1 MAVQREADSRD
12 SSLILVAIDKLKK
25 KKLPGPLR
33 NKHLLDFEKLKIK
46 QDWEKKLLNVV
57 DLSLIHISE
66 PTRLRRIMR
75 RNPSGSSVYIG
86 KC

>member
-25 KKLPGPLR
+25 KKLPGLLR

-46 QDWEKKLLNVV
+46 QDWEKKLLDVV
-57 DLSLIHISE
+57 E
-66 PTRLRRIMR
+66 GP
-75 RNPSGSSVYIG
+75 GAKVA
-86 KC
+86 

>member
-25 KKLPGPLR
+25 KKLPGALR
-33 NKHLLDFEKLKIK
+33 NMYLLDFAKLKIK

-57 DLSLIHISE
+57 AG
-66 PTRLRRIMR
+66 P
-75 RNPSGSSVYIG
+75 GAKVA
-86 KC
+86 